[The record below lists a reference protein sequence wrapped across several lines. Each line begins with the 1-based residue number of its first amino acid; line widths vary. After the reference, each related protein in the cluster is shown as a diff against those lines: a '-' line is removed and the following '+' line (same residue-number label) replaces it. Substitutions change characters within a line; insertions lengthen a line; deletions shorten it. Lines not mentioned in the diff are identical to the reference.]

1 MDNKTLKNKTL
12 LVIIVTLVTMALEIC
27 FGIMSKSMALTAD
40 GFHMATHALALS
52 ITFVVCHIVA
62 KHKDKEER
70 LNAIG
75 GYTSA
80 IFLGLTALGIIY
92 ESAERFINPKSISFN
107 EAILVTVIGLAVN
120 VVCVLIMTDSHHHGH
135 NHCHHH
141 EHKENLNFKAAYLH
155 ILADALTS
163 VMAIVALLLGKYF
176 GLVFLDPL
184 IGIVGG
190 LIILKWAVGLLKTSF
205 KILIN

>member
-1 MDNKTLKNKTL
+1 MDNVTLKNKTL
-12 LVIIVTLVTMALEIC
+12 MVIIVTIVTMILEI
-27 FGIMSKSMALTAD
+27 FYGILSKSMALTAD
-40 GFHMATHALALS
+40 GFHMATHVLALS
-52 ITFVVCHIVA
+52 ITFAVCHIVS
-62 KHKDKEER
+62 KLKDKEEK

-80 IFLGLTALGIIY
+80 IFLGATAIGIIY
-92 ESAERFINPKSISFN
+92 ESVERFINPSTISFN
-107 EAILVTVIGLAVN
+107 EAILVTVIGLVVN
-120 VVCVLIMTDSHHHGH
+120 VVCVLIMKDSHHHGH
-135 NHCHHH
+135 KHCSHD
-141 EHKENLNFKAAYLH
+141 HKENLNFKAAYLH

-163 VMAIVALLLGKYF
+163 IMAIVALLLGKYF

-190 LIILKWAVGLLKTSF
+190 IIILKWAINLFKDSF